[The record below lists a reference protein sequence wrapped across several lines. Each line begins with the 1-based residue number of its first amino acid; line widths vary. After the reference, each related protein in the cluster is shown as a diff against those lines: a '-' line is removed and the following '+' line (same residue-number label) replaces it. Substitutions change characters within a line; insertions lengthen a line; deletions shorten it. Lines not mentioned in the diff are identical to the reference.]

1 MPFLQDSRTPDGPR
15 CVLAIDTTAAV
26 CSVSVRVQHA
36 QTVSRWTDR
45 RPLTPGQS
53 RAVLEQVETARKAL
67 AVGGE
72 PLPLP
77 DLVAFG
83 CGPGAFTGLRVAC
96 GVAQGLALGWD
107 CPVAAIDSLT
117 TLAWQAR
124 QEALLRNRP
133 VGRIAVVLDVRMQ
146 EVAFAVFDPA
156 AWLSCIGQSPSQ
168 WPTPLTDPLLCS
180 PDAAFALLSDLAV
193 NNTPP
198 LLAGDAF
205 GVYPVLQGMQASVLV
220 EQPDAAA
227 VAELAAIAFKL
238 GRETDA
244 AQAAPTYLR
253 DKVALD
259 RHEQESLRAAR
270 RAHAG

>member
-1 MPFLQDSRTPDGPR
+1 
-15 CVLAIDTTAAV
+15 
-26 CSVSVRVQHA
+26 
-36 QTVSRWTDR
+36 
-45 RPLTPGQS
+45 
-53 RAVLEQVETARKAL
+53 VLEQVNTVREGL
-67 AVGGE
+67 AASA
-72 PLPLP
+72 PPLP

-124 QEALLRNRP
+124 QEASQRHLPL
-133 VGRIAVVLDVRMQ
+133 GRIAVVLDVRMQ

-156 AWLSCIGQSPSQ
+156 AWLTSNDQKPSR
-168 WPTPLTDPLLCS
+168 WPTPLSDPKLCS
-180 PDAAFALLSDLAV
+180 PDEALSLLRDLVADS
-193 NNTPP
+193 PP
-198 LLAGDAF
+198 LLLAGDAF
-205 GVYPVLQGMQASVLV
+205 RVYPVLQEAQSSVLV

-227 VAELAAIAFKL
+227 VADLAVIAFKL
-238 GRETDA
+238 GRVTDP

-270 RAHAG
+270 RAQTD